1 MINNQSTVIGF
12 FGGTF
17 DPIHFGHLRPALEIQ
32 QALNLQTLYLMP
44 NYIAPHKS
52 KSIATAEQRID
63 MIKLA
68 IQNTPNLQLNTQELL
83 RNTPSYSIDTLK
95 LLRQQYPTR
104 ALCFIMGMDS
114 LINFDTWYQYQD
126 ILKYCH
132 LVVSHRPGWT
142 PHFNNTILALLAQHQ
157 VDDAQQLQQQLAG
170 CIYFQSTSQLDIS
183 SSAIRNLLSTQ
194 QPIDFLTPYA
204 VCSYIKQHQ
213 CYQ

>member
-1 MINNQSTVIGF
+1 MANTQSTAIGF
-12 FGGTF
+12 LGGTF

-32 QALNLQTLYLMP
+32 QALNLKTLYLMP

-52 KSIATAEQRID
+52 KSIASAAQRIE

-68 IQNTPNLQLNTQELL
+68 IQNTPSLQLNTQELL
-83 RNTPSYSIDTLK
+83 RDTPSYSIDTLK
-95 LLRQQYPTR
+95 LLRQQYPTQ

-132 LVVSHRPGWT
+132 LVVSHRPGWV
-142 PHFNNTILALLAQHQ
+142 PQFNNTIRALVASHQ
-157 VDDAQQLQQQLAG
+157 VHDAQQLQQQLAG

-183 SSAIRNLLSTQ
+183 SSFIRNQLSAQ
-194 QPIDFLTPYA
+194 QNIDFLTPHS
-204 VCSYIKQHQ
+204 VCCYIKQQQ
-213 CYQ
+213 CY